1 MEKTYEAGIRLS
13 QYIKISRLALLSNI
27 RLGTKTLKS
36 DTSEI
41 KF

>member
-1 MEKTYEAGIRLS
+1 MEKTYEEGMRLS
-13 QYIKISRLALLSNI
+13 QHAKISRLALLSNI
-27 RLGTKTLKS
+27 RLGIETLKS